1 MKEPVE
7 IVICLGSSCFA
18 RGNAR
23 VLAEIE
29 RLVDERGLQRRVLVR
44 GSRCEGACAG
54 GPNIRI
60 AGVACH
66 GVRVEDIASLLD
78 AALGESDEA
87 DEVEDAGV
95 APGGNA

>member
-18 RGNAR
+18 RGNAS

-29 RLVDERGLQRRVLVR
+29 RLVDERGLARRVLVR

-60 AGVACH
+60 AGVAHH
-66 GVRVEDIASLLD
+66 GVRVEDVCSLLD
-78 AALGESDEA
+78 EALGDSGES
-87 DEVEDAGV
+87 
-95 APGGNA
+95 PGGNA

>member
-7 IVICLGSSCFA
+7 IIICLGSSCFA
-18 RGNAR
+18 RGNSR

-29 RLVDERGLQRRVLVR
+29 RLIEERGLQGRVLVR

-60 AGVACH
+60 AGVARH
-66 GVRVEDIASLLD
+66 GVRVEDVASLLD
-78 AALGESDEA
+78 EALGGVGES
-87 DEVEDAGV
+87 
-95 APGGNA
+95 PGGNA